1 MDPAHLTHCHACGL
15 VQRLP
20 PVPPR
25 GRADCARCGS
35 PLHQDRPGNLDPSLA
50 LTLAG
55 LVLFIVANTFP
66 FLSLQMQGQT
76 TETTLFTGVAQLY
89 AQGQWPLAAVVGFTS
104 ILAPG
109 LQLLLLLAVLVPLRL
124 GLVPPW
130 LAGLFRHVRS
140 LAPWG
145 MMDVFLLGILVAVVK
160 MAEMA
165 TMVPGTALFAFV
177 ILIFVLAAAQAA
189 LDPSLVWSRI
199 PVTVPAPSPGG
210 LVLACA
216 VCDLLVPTG
225 KTTSGTRTPGRL
237 TCPRCGAELHG
248 RKPRSLQRTW
258 ALVLAACLLY
268 IPANLYPIMA
278 VTSLGQTQAD
288 TILSGVLYL
297 LNHGMWPL
305 AAVVFV
311 ASILVP
317 LLKLATLIFLLVSVQ
332 LRSRWR
338 QRDRT
343 LLYRIT
349 EAVGRWSMVDI
360 YVVTI
365 LVALVHLG
373 NLASVEAQVGAVFFA
388 AVVVITLFAAMS
400 FDPRLIWDSVEP

>member
-20 PVPPR
+20 PVPVR
-25 GRADCARCGS
+25 GRADCSRCGT

-55 LVLFIVANTFP
+55 LVLFVVANTFP

-76 TETTLFTGVAQLY
+76 TETTLFTGVARLY

-109 LQLLLLLAVLVPLRL
+109 LQLFLLLAVLVPLRL
-124 GLVPPW
+124 GQAPPW

-140 LAPWG
+140 LTPWG

-160 MAEMA
+160 LAEMA

-177 ILIFVLAAAQAA
+177 VLIFVLAAAQAT

-199 PVTVPAPSPGG
+199 PATVSAPSPGG
-210 LVLACA
+210 PVLACA
-216 VCDLLVPTG
+216 VCELLVPLATATTG
-225 KTTSGTRTPGRL
+225 DRQPERPG
-237 TCPRCGAELHG
+237 CPRCGAPLHG
-248 RKPRSLQRTW
+248 RKPHSLQRTW

-268 IPANLYPIMA
+268 VPANLYPIMA

-297 LNHGMWPL
+297 MHHGMWPL
-305 AAVVFV
+305 AMIVFV

-317 LLKLATLIFLLVSVQ
+317 LLKIATLIFLLVSVQ

-343 LLYRIT
+343 RLYRIT

-373 NLASVEAQVGAVFFA
+373 NLASIEAQVGAVFFA
-388 AVVVITLFAAMS
+388 AVVIITLFAAMS
-400 FDPRLIWDSVEP
+400 FDPRLIWDTVEP

>member
-1 MDPAHLTHCHACGL
+1 
-15 VQRLP
+15 
-20 PVPPR
+20 
-25 GRADCARCGS
+25 
-35 PLHQDRPGNLDPSLA
+35 
-50 LTLAG
+50 
-55 LVLFIVANTFP
+55 
-66 FLSLQMQGQT
+66 
-76 TETTLFTGVAQLY
+76 
-89 AQGQWPLAAVVGFTS
+89 
-104 ILAPG
+104 
-109 LQLLLLLAVLVPLRL
+109 LAVLVPLRL
-124 GLVPPW
+124 GLVPW
-130 LAGLFRHVRS
+130 VLAGLFRHIRS

-165 TMVPGTALFAFV
+165 TMVPGKALFAFV

-199 PVTVPAPSPGG
+199 PVTVPAPRPGE

-216 VCDLLVPTG
+216 VCDLLVPAGAATTG
-225 KTTSGTRTPGRL
+225 SRRPGRP
-237 TCPRCGAELHG
+237 TCPRCGARLHG

-268 IPANLYPIMA
+268 VPANLYPIMA

-305 AAVVFV
+305 AAVVFI

-317 LLKLATLIFLLVSVQ
+317 LLKLAILIFLLVSVQ
-332 LRSRWR
+332 VRSRWR
-338 QRDRT
+338 RPDRT
-343 LLYRIT
+343 RLYRIT

-373 NLASVEAQVGAVFFA
+373 NLANIEAQVGAVYFA

-400 FDPRLIWDSVEP
+400 FDPRLIWDTAEP

>member
-1 MDPAHLTHCHACGL
+1 VGPAHLIHCHACGL

-20 PVPPR
+20 PVPAR

-35 PLHQDRPGNLDPSLA
+35 PLHRDRPGHLDPSLS

-124 GLVPPW
+124 GRVPLV

-160 MAEMA
+160 VAEMA

-199 PVTVPAPSPGG
+199 PVTVPALRPGEPS
-210 LVLACA
+210 LACA
-216 VCDLLVPTG
+216 VCDLLIPAG
-225 KTTSGTRTPGRL
+225 AATTSTRSPGRL
-237 TCPRCGAELHG
+237 TCPRCGAALRG
-248 RKPRSLQRTW
+248 RKRHSLQRTW
-258 ALVLAACLLY
+258 ALVLAACVLY
-268 IPANLYPIMA
+268 VPANLYPIMA

-288 TILSGVLYL
+288 TILSGALYL

-317 LLKLATLIFLLVSVQ
+317 LIKLAALVFLLVSVQ
-332 LRSRWR
+332 WRWR
-338 QRDRT
+338 WRPRDRT
-343 LLYRIT
+343 RLYRLT

-365 LVALVHLG
+365 LVALIHLG
-373 NLASVEAQVGAVFFA
+373 NLANVEAQVGAVFFA
-388 AVVVITLFAAMS
+388 AVVVLTLFAAMS
-400 FDPRLIWDSVEP
+400 FDPRLIWDTAEP